1 MRLYESAVF
10 LQRRVIGKLGE
21 VSAVRQN
28 MEGLLANFAT
38 PPGPYRITLSFAG
51 SCWPFSLFFAGSG
64 GASLRLPLKD
74 AVDDD
79 KEIAH
84 GQAAHEDADEAFDRR
99 EQSVGLCKHDIA
111 IANGRVGNSGEVEG
125 RFGVGEVTAPEIE
138 ECPESDLREV

>member
-1 MRLYESAVF
+1 
-10 LQRRVIGKLGE
+10 
-21 VSAVRQN
+21 
-28 MEGLLANFAT
+28 
-38 PPGPYRITLSFAG
+38 
-51 SCWPFSLFFAGSG
+51 
-64 GASLRLPLKD
+64 LRLSLKD

-79 KEIAH
+79 KEITH
-84 GQAAHEDADEAFDRR
+84 GQAAHEDADEAFDRS